1 MRIRVETCHPFALW
15 RWSCRPIDLIPKT
28 KSPTTIPNS
37 LWFFLVES
45 NPTFW
50 PTNPTCSLRSWLDDL
65 GVPIG
70 WSCSP
75 WKSYSINRS
84 YTISIYSV
92 YIIYIYYIYIIYI
105 YYIYIYIMYIYI
117 MYIYIMYLYI
127 YIYIMYIYYYIWCDI
142 YIYIWCDI
150 YIYTYDVIYIYR
162 GYLTMV
168 YPHSW
173 TKPHGFAC
181 FELRSRH
188 VWRSSLWGDLA
199 EIQMVKIPSGKHTK
213 NYGKSPCLMGKI
225 HYKWPFSIANC

>member
-37 LWFFLVES
+37 LWFFFVES

-92 YIIYIYYIYIIYI
+92 YIYIIYILYILYIIYIYIYYIIYI
-105 YYIYIYIMYIYI
+105 YVYIC
-117 MYIYIMYLYI
+117 
-127 YIYIMYIYYYIWCDI
+127 IYYV
-142 YIYIWCDI
+142 
-150 YIYTYDVIYIYR
+150 YIYTYDVIHIYIYIHMMWYIYIGVILPWYTPILGPSHMALPASNWGPGTSEGLLSGAIWPKFKWWR
-162 GYLTMV
+162 YPLVNIQKTMEN
-168 YPHSW
+168 H
-173 TKPHGFAC
+173 
-181 FELRSRH
+181 H
-188 VWRSSLWGDLA
+188 V
-199 EIQMVKIPSGKHTK
+199 
-213 NYGKSPCLMGKI
+213 
-225 HYKWPFSIANC
+225 

>member
-28 KSPTTIPNS
+28 KSPTTVPNS

-45 NPTFW
+45 HILAHQAH
-50 PTNPTCSLRSWLDDL
+50 SLRSWLDDL
-65 GVPIG
+65 EVPIR

-75 WKSYSINRS
+75 WKWYSINRS

-92 YIIYIYYIYIIYI
+92 YIYIYYIYE
-105 YYIYIYIMYIYI
+105 
-117 MYIYIMYLYI
+117 
-127 YIYIMYIYYYIWCDI
+127 
-142 YIYIWCDI
+142 
-150 YIYTYDVIYIYR
+150 YDVIYIYDVIHIHIYR

-173 TKPHGFAC
+173 TNPHGFAC
-181 FELRSRH
+181 FELLRSRH

-199 EIQMVKIPSGKHTK
+199 EIQMVKIPSGKQPH
-213 NYGKSPCLMGKI
+213 NYGKIHHFSWENHGKTMGKWWFI
-225 HYKWPFSIANC
+225 WKITIFNGKTHEINGHFQ